1 MMIWCSILCQRFLW
15 HHYDYLHPSR
25 GRTGGGLWAG
35 LRFLVRKKPAISDAK
50 LSSVFYLLRYFL
62 FPAHR
67 SKKSCIM
74 TIWKSCIFS
83 LQKLNSSMVWLHT
96 AILSSW
102 KALIKSA
109 FFFYHES
116 SIRERYRLVGGKIL
130 VGTYIYL
137 SYSKKVDSL
146 DCLLLQVLLL
156 LMLWWFSTWRF
167 STVFIFAPNDK
178 KIICR
183 YLG

>member
-35 LRFLVRKKPAISDAK
+35 LRFLVRKKPSNFWCQIIFRILSYKIFFIPRSPGLLQQNILCNENLGKSAVKNNNK
-50 LSSVFYLLRYFL
+50 LIEYSY
-62 FPAHR
+62 
-67 SKKSCIM
+67 
-74 TIWKSCIFS
+74 IFS
-83 LQKLNSSMVWLHT
+83 LQKLNSSMVWLRT

-130 VGTYIYL
+130 VGTYIY
-137 SYSKKVDSL
+137 
-146 DCLLLQVLLL
+146 
-156 LMLWWFSTWRF
+156 
-167 STVFIFAPNDK
+167 
-178 KIICR
+178 
-183 YLG
+183 